1 MCEVP
6 FGAIQALLHSD
17 SPFLLPPSPSRLPP
31 TQTHSPGAFRGL
43 GSLLAMLISSAP
55 VLHLGYILCMF
66 TSHWLAQPNKSSPV
80 PAWDITRPLLSSAK
94 AKCEVLRLEG
104 IFSCGTRDAITQR
117 LPGERTLQ
125 AEIKGGCAGSSC
137 LEGAQDMCPSVDGY
151 GRAWGSREH
160 TVFSTAGPQRL
171 QGVGNIS

>member
-1 MCEVP
+1 MCKVP
-6 FGAIQALLHSD
+6 FGAIQALLHGD
-17 SPFLLPPSPSRLPP
+17 SPSLLPPSPSQLPP

-43 GSLLAMLISSAP
+43 GSLLAMLVSSAP

-104 IFSCGTRDAITQR
+104 IFSCGTRDAVTQR
-117 LPGERTLQ
+117 LPGESDSAGRNKRWMCWELLL
-125 AEIKGGCAGSSC
+125 GGSPGHVSFCGWVWPC
-137 LEGAQDMCPSVDGY
+137 LGQPRAHSVQYCWSPKSPG
-151 GRAWGSREH
+151 GW
-160 TVFSTAGPQRL
+160 
-171 QGVGNIS
+171 